1 MPTILTRFR
10 YWKLNSDDLEKLN
23 YEEDKLV
30 NWEIKCTF
38 QPDEDAKFFGVFLY
52 RYGTPHDYEKKN
64 GIVYYHNNIDRNEL
78 PNITKFLKKRYG
90 GSELEKSERIFLE
103 GSTEIYSP
111 IDIAK
116 LSKEIESEFGTNNII
131 SMELDDTTP
140 EQLQEWGFPAAKLL
154 PIPGK
159 STWKE

>member
-1 MPTILTRFR
+1 MARFR
-10 YWKLNSDDLEKLN
+10 YWKLNSDDLSKLKYDEK
-23 YEEDKLV
+23 KLL

-38 QPDEDAKFFGVFLY
+38 QPDVDAKFFGVFLY
-52 RYGTPHDYEKKN
+52 RYGTPHDYEKKK

-78 PNITKFLKKRYG
+78 PKFSKFLKNRYG
-90 GSELEKSERIFLE
+90 GSEVEKAERIFLE
-103 GSTEIYSP
+103 NSTEIYSP
-111 IDIAK
+111 ADIAK
-116 LSKEIESEFGTNNII
+116 LSDEIESEFGTNNII

>member
-1 MPTILTRFR
+1 MARFR
-10 YWKLNSDDLEKLN
+10 YWKLNSDDLEKLT
-23 YEEDKLV
+23 YEESKVV
-30 NWEIKCTF
+30 NWEIKCIF
-38 QPDEDAKFFGVFLY
+38 QPDTDAKFFGVFLY
-52 RYGTPHDYEKKN
+52 RFGTPHDYVKKK
-64 GIVYYHNNIDRNEL
+64 GLVYFHNNIDRSEL

-90 GSELEKSERIFLE
+90 GNELEKAERIFLE
-103 GSTEIYSP
+103 GSTEIYSST
-111 IDIAK
+111 DIAK
-116 LSKEIESEFGTNNII
+116 LSDEIENEFGTNNII